1 MGTSLEVALFHL
13 LNKRLF
19 YHVDWE
25 KVIQELSP
33 QPPFHGPLPCT
44 ALTRVNRLT
53 WFVVWMRV
61 KFSEERARGPAKMT
75 RLCCVTAFKA
85 RGHSTEDSNVHI
97 LGRRDKLLKRRVKKA
112 IFASVQ
118 ERRTM
123 TPIYHLQVSPEVPL
137 ITSTSLTPQTR
148 WADDS
153 QH

>member
-1 MGTSLEVALFHL
+1 MGTFPEVALFHL

-33 QPPFHGPLPCT
+33 QPPFQGPFPCM
-44 ALTRVNRLT
+44 RVNRLT

-61 KFSEERARGPAKMT
+61 KFSEKRARGPAKTT

-85 RGHSTEDSNVHI
+85 KGHSTEDFNAHI
-97 LGRRDKLLKRRVKKA
+97 LGRRDKWLKRRVKEA

-118 ERRTM
+118 ERRRTM
-123 TPIYHLQVSPEVPL
+123 TPIYHFQVSPEVLPL
-137 ITSTSLTPQTR
+137 TTSTSLTPQTR
-148 WADDS
+148 WADNL